1 MKGERASGSERLNP
15 LPCGLGDYRCP
26 AWHMAVLDQPG
37 HVTAARGF
45 AGPDGSRAWP
55 VEDIG
60 DLGSLTSRIRIHYP
74 ERFSVALRIR
84 GVERTGE
91 TRDAREQG

>member
-1 MKGERASGSERLNP
+1 MGASETQPSTLRTSDRTIGAPGLAHGSAR
-15 LPCGLGDYRCP
+15 
-26 AWHMAVLDQPG
+26 DQPG